1 VLSCAAVRHCY
12 SQRRVVRRI
21 ALTRGELAYLEAAAV
36 RAGLSLEAFV
46 ERLLVAYLANS
57 FGSRF

>member
-1 VLSCAAVRHCY
+1 VHHCY